1 MCQHFPKHHGLFRG
15 NIKIELGLSNY
26 ATKHDARKA
35 KCVNTSSMAEVTLAG
50 LKLDVV
56 TLSIDT
62 LKTVPTQLI
71 T

>member
-1 MCQHFPKHHGLFRG
+1 M
-15 NIKIELGLSNY
+15 GLSNY